1 MKMLEI
7 KKISKE
13 YGNTIAVNDVN
24 LQINKGE
31 IFRILGPNGAGKSTL
46 IGIIC
51 GLIKR
56 NSGEII
62 YE

>member
-24 LQINKGE
+24 LQIKKGE
-31 IFRILGPNGAGKSTL
+31 IYGIL
-46 IGIIC
+46 
-51 GLIKR
+51 
-56 NSGEII
+56 
-62 YE
+62 